1 MEKKSYQSH
10 PTAIAGLRSSIRKT
24 VATFRP
30 PPKLT
35 VSEWADKYRRLSSE
49 DSSEAGKWVT
59 ARYEYQRGIM
69 DAFCDPKVKAVVGM
83 TSAQIGKTS
92 VILNTL
98 AYFTDQD
105 PSPIL
110 VVQPTLT
117 MAEAFSKDRLDP
129 MIRDCPQLHRKIK
142 QKKSR
147 DSDNTILH
155 KGFPGGHITIIGANS
170 PASLA
175 SRPIRIVLA
184 DEVDKFDPKLDVVGK
199 AVKRTARFWN
209 RKIGMFCTPT
219 VEGASRI
226 AQAYD
231 KSDQRKFFVPCP
243 QCGHEQVLIWNQV
256 KWDKDEHGVHLP
268 RTAYYLCENKECGAR
283 WDDAT
288 RWRAVSRGRWIAAN
302 PESNVAGFHVWEGY
316 ATGTELSS
324 IVQHFLDVKDYPAS
338 YREFVNETLGETW
351 KERGEAPEYKR
362 LYDRRETWKIGT
374 VPTGGLFLTAGVDVQ
389 ADRLEIQVKAFG
401 RDKENWTVDYHV
413 LDGRT
418 AEDAVWEEL
427 TAFLNR
433 TYKHESGIDLHIA
446 RVGVDSGFN
455 TQQVYAWARKQGPGR
470 IIVLKG
476 QSSGAAALGTPT
488 AVDVSSKGKRHK
500 RGIKVWPVNV
510 SMLKE
515 ELYGWLRLEKPSDE
529 LLANGSGYPAGYCHY
544 PQFDEEFFKQL
555 TAEELMVRVV
565 KGYRVSEWQ
574 KTRDRNEALDTHN
587 YARAAAAHVGIDRFN
602 ERDWRALEA
611 TFAESTTVEVFA
623 QPPVES
629 NDAPAP
635 APVPVPKPMPVAQP
649 TAAPRP
655 TQQPYQPIRSNWM
668 NR

>member
-1 MEKKSYQSH
+1 MPAVEEIY
-10 PTAIAGLRSSIRKT
+10 ARAAADG
-24 VATFRP
+24 ARP
-30 PPKLT
+30 DPLLS
-35 VSEWADKYRRLSSE
+35 VSEWADQYRKLSQRASAEPGPWRTERTPYSKEIMDCLSSGSPVE
-49 DSSEAGKWVT
+49 T
-59 ARYEYQRGIM
+59 
-69 DAFCDPKVKAVVGM
+69 VVFIKG
-83 TSAQIGKTS
+83 AQLGGTEVGNNWIGY
-92 VILNTL
+92 VVHQ
-98 AYFTDQD
+98 APGPFMA
-105 PSPIL
+105 
-110 VVQPTLT
+110 VQPTVE
-117 MAEAFSKDRLDP
+117 MAKRNSKQRIDP
-129 MIRDCPQLHRKIK
+129 LIEESDVLRKLISDPR
-142 QKKSR
+142 SR
-147 DSDNTILH
+147 DSGNTMLA
-155 KGFPGGHITIIGANS
+155 KEFPGGMLVMTGANS
-170 PASLA
+170 AVGLRSMAARYLFLDEIDAYPGDVDGEGSPITLA
-175 SRPIRIVLA
+175 LA
-184 DEVDKFDPKLDVVGK
+184 RTRTFARRKVFMVSTPKVAGQS
-199 AVKRTARFWN
+199 
-209 RKIGMFCTPT
+209 KI
-219 VEGASRI
+219 ES
-226 AQAYD
+226 AYD
-231 KSDQRKFFVPCP
+231 ESDKRRYWVPCP
-243 QCGHEQVLIWNQV
+243 HCQEIQTLKFEQISWPRGEPEAAVYICEHCHEPIENHQKHWM
-256 KWDKDEHGVHLP
+256 LP
-268 RTAYYLCENKECGAR
+268 
-283 WDDAT
+283 
-288 RWRAVSRGRWIAAN
+288 RGRWIAEN
-302 PESNVAGFHVWEGY
+302 PGPNRAAGFH
-316 ATGTELSS
+316 LSS
-324 IVQHFLDVKDYPAS
+324 LYSPVGWFSWGECAKMFSDAQKKPHLLQV
-338 YREFVNETLGETW
+338 FVNTVLGETW
-351 KERGEAPEYKR
+351 KEKGEAPEYKR

-389 ADRLEIQVKAFG
+389 ADRLEIQVKAWG
-401 RDKENWTVDYHV
+401 RNRENWTIDKAV
-413 LDGRT
+413 LDSSRT
-418 AEDAVWEEL
+418 TEDAVWEEL
-427 TAFLNR
+427 AAFLNR
-433 TYKHESGIDLHIA
+433 TYRHESGIDLHIA

-611 TFAESTTVEVFA
+611 TFAESTAVEVFA
-623 QPPVES
+623 QPAPES